1 MLINEKKTKTMII
14 NFTENYKFTTR
25 LQLKGENIEVVN
37 SKRLLGTMLTDDLG
51 WDLNTATLVKKANA
65 RMQLLCKV
73 ASFGAPLE
81 DLKIIY
87 VLFVRSILEQSAVVW
102 HSSVTEDNRNDLERV
117 QKSAIKV
124 MLQDNYNGYKNGL
137 AQLGLDDLD
146 SRRTNLCLDFAKK
159 CAKSEKMCHMFP
171 KNTKNHNMDTRN
183 NEVYMVQHANTGRL
197 QNSSII
203 YMQKLLNSEE
213 RKKT

>member
-1 MLINEKKTKTMII
+1 
-14 NFTENYKFTTR
+14 
-25 LQLKGENIEVVN
+25 
-37 SKRLLGTMLTDDLG
+37 
-51 WDLNTATLVKKANA
+51 
-65 RMQLLCKV
+65 
-73 ASFGAPLE
+73 
-81 DLKIIY
+81 
-87 VLFVRSILEQSAVVW
+87 
-102 HSSVTEDNRNDLERV
+102 
-117 QKSAIKV
+117 

-146 SRRTNLCLDFAKK
+146 SRRKNLCLDFAKK

-213 RKKT
+213 QKKLRNRFEELRFQLEDLRFQFEELWFQFEKTTCFGEFLGVDKLCYHCKPCNTLYHCNKLYSILY

>member
-1 MLINEKKTKTMII
+1 MK
-14 NFTENYKFTTR
+14 
-25 LQLKGENIEVVN
+25 
-37 SKRLLGTMLTDDLG
+37 
-51 WDLNTATLVKKANA
+51 
-65 RMQLLCKV
+65 
-73 ASFGAPLE
+73 

-102 HSSVTEDNRNDLERV
+102 HSSLTEDNRSDLEKV
-117 QKSAIKV
+117 QKSAIRV

-146 SRRTNLCLDFAKK
+146 SRRNNLCLDFAKK

-171 KNTKNHNMDTRN
+171 KNTKNHNMDTQN

-213 RKKT
+213 REKT